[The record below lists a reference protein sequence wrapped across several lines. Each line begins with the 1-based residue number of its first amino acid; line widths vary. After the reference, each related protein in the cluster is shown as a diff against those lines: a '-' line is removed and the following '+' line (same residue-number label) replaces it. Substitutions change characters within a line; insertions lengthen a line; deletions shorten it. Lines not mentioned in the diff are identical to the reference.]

1 MLHKKGRNYIMKY
14 LAMVVL
20 NPNISK
26 RKIDFIQGGI
36 VSLFEQKSKVKK
48 TYFLGMQKLDYPV
61 KKYTEGYHLKFEIE
75 ANEKRIT
82 QIKSILKCNSNVIF
96 HFIID
101 NKAQRNT
108 LSILKKV
115 KNPFRINQ
123 NENSSTTIS
132 KNSKV
137 YLLISKNLKLPFA
150 ESNILAMSENIDK
163 LFEVAVK
170 KIQEYVYVKGFHT
183 IKELRNMKDI
193 ENELKK
199 YWKVQFTLGDNI
211 NVGQELSIQEKVL
224 I

>member
-1 MLHKKGRNYIMKY
+1 MKY

-36 VSLFEQKSKVKK
+36 ITLFEQKSKVKK
-48 TYFLGMQKLDYPV
+48 TYFLGKKKLDYPV

-75 ANEKRIT
+75 ANEKKIT
-82 QIKSILKCNSNVIF
+82 QIKSILKANSNVIF
-96 HFIID
+96 HFVI
-101 NKAQRNT
+101 NNEAQRNT

-115 KNPFRINQ
+115 RNPFKINQ
-123 NENSSTTIS
+123 KETSYTHIS
-132 KNSKV
+132 QNAKV
-137 YLLISKNLKLPFA
+137 YILISKNLKLPFT
-150 ESNILAMSENIDK
+150 ESNIIAISEDINRLFQVAYKK
-163 LFEVAVK
+163 L
-170 KIQEYVYVKGFHT
+170 QEYVYVKGFHT
-183 IKELRNMKDI
+183 TKELRNMKDI

>member
-36 VSLFEQKSKVKK
+36 ITLFEQKSKVKK
-48 TYFLGMQKLDYPV
+48 TYFLGKKKLDYPI

-75 ANEKRIT
+75 TNEKRIT
-82 QIKSILKCNSNVIF
+82 QIKSILKANSNVIF
-96 HFIID
+96 HFVI
-101 NKAQRNT
+101 NNEAQRNT
-108 LSILKKV
+108 LPILKKV
-115 KNPFRINQ
+115 RNPFKINQ
-123 NENSSTTIS
+123 KETSYTPIS
-132 KNSKV
+132 QNTKV
-137 YLLISKNLKLPFA
+137 YMLISKNLKLPFA
-150 ESNILAMSENIDK
+150 ESNIIAMSEDINRLFQVAYKK
-163 LFEVAVK
+163 L
-170 KIQEYVYVKGFHT
+170 QEYVYVKGFHT
-183 IKELRNMKDI
+183 TKELRHMKDI

>member
-1 MLHKKGRNYIMKY
+1 MKY

-36 VSLFEQKSKVKK
+36 ISLFEQKSKVKK
-48 TYFLGMQKLDYPV
+48 TYFLGKKKLDYPV

-75 ANEKRIT
+75 ANEKKIT
-82 QIKSILKCNSNVIF
+82 QIKSILKTNSNVIF
-96 HFIID
+96 HFII
-101 NKAQRNT
+101 NNAAQRNT
-108 LSILKKV
+108 LPILKKV
-115 KNPFRINQ
+115 RNPFKINQ
-123 NENSSTTIS
+123 KETSYTPIS
-132 KNSKV
+132 QNAKV
-137 YLLISKNLKLPFA
+137 YILISKNLKLPFT
-150 ESNILAMSENIDK
+150 ESNIIAISEDINRLFQVAYKK
-163 LFEVAVK
+163 L
-170 KIQEYVYVKGFHT
+170 QEYVYVKGFHT
-183 IKELRNMKDI
+183 TKELKNMKDI

>member
-1 MLHKKGRNYIMKY
+1 MKY

-36 VSLFEQKSKVKK
+36 ITLFEQKSKVKK
-48 TYFLGMQKLDYPV
+48 TYFLGKKKLDYPV

-75 ANEKRIT
+75 TNEKRIT
-82 QIKSILKCNSNVIF
+82 QIKSILKANSNVIF
-96 HFIID
+96 HFVI
-101 NKAQRNT
+101 NNEAQRNT
-108 LSILKKV
+108 LPILKKV
-115 KNPFRINQ
+115 RNPFKINQ
-123 NENSSTTIS
+123 KETSYTPIS
-132 KNSKV
+132 QNTKV
-137 YLLISKNLKLPFA
+137 YMLISKNLKLPFA
-150 ESNILAMSENIDK
+150 ESNIIAMSEDINRLFQVAYKK
-163 LFEVAVK
+163 L
-170 KIQEYVYVKGFHT
+170 QEYVYVKGFHT
-183 IKELRNMKDI
+183 TKELRHMKDI

>member
-1 MLHKKGRNYIMKY
+1 MKY

-36 VSLFEQKSKVKK
+36 VSLFEQKSRVNK
-48 TYFLGMQKLDYPV
+48 TYFLGKRKLEYPV
-61 KKYTEGYHLKFEIE
+61 KKFEEGYHLKFEIE
-75 ANEKRIT
+75 TNEKKIT
-82 QIKSILKCNSNVIF
+82 QIKNILKFNGNVIF
-96 HFIID
+96 HFII
-101 NKAQRNT
+101 NNETQKNT
-108 LSILKKV
+108 LPILKKI
-115 KNPFRINQ
+115 KNPFRVNQ
-123 NENSSTTIS
+123 NVNAFTPIS

-137 YLLISKNLKLPFA
+137 YMLISKNLKLPFA
-150 ESNILAMSENIDK
+150 ESNILAISDNIDK
-163 LFEVAVK
+163 LFQVAFK
-170 KIQEYVYVKGFHT
+170 KLQEYVYVKGFHT
-183 IKELRNMKDI
+183 TKELRNMKEI

>member
-1 MLHKKGRNYIMKY
+1 MKY

-36 VSLFEQKSKVKK
+36 ITLFEQKSKVKK
-48 TYFLGMQKLDYPV
+48 TYFLGKKKLDYPV

-75 ANEKRIT
+75 TNEKRIT
-82 QIKSILKCNSNVIF
+82 QIKSILKANSNVIF
-96 HFIID
+96 HFVI
-101 NKAQRNT
+101 NNEAQRNT
-108 LSILKKV
+108 LPILKKV
-115 KNPFRINQ
+115 RNPFKINQ
-123 NENSSTTIS
+123 KETSYTPIS
-132 KNSKV
+132 QNTKV
-137 YLLISKNLKLPFA
+137 YMLISKNLKLPFA
-150 ESNILAMSENIDK
+150 ESNIIAMSEDINRLFQVAYKK
-163 LFEVAVK
+163 L
-170 KIQEYVYVKGFHT
+170 QEYVYVKGFHT
-183 IKELRNMKDI
+183 TKELCHMKDI

>member
-1 MLHKKGRNYIMKY
+1 MKY

-48 TYFLGMQKLDYPV
+48 TYFLGKKKLDYPV
-61 KKYTEGYHLKFEIE
+61 KKYTEGYYIKFEIE
-75 ANEKRIT
+75 TNEKRIT
-82 QIKSILKCNSNVIF
+82 QIKSILKANSNVIF
-96 HFIID
+96 HFII
-101 NKAQRNT
+101 NNEAQRNT
-108 LSILKKV
+108 LPILKKV
-115 KNPFRINQ
+115 RNPFRINQ
-123 NENSSTTIS
+123 NETAYTPIS
-132 KNSKV
+132 QNTKI
-137 YLLISKNLKLPFA
+137 YMLISKNLKLPFA
-150 ESNILAMSENIDK
+150 ESNIIAMSEDINRLFQVAYKK
-163 LFEVAVK
+163 L
-170 KIQEYVYVKGFHT
+170 QEYVYVKGFHT
-183 IKELRNMKDI
+183 TKELRNMKDI

>member
-1 MLHKKGRNYIMKY
+1 MKY

-36 VSLFEQKSKVKK
+36 ITLFEQKSKVKK
-48 TYFLGMQKLDYPV
+48 TYFLGKKKLDYPI

-75 ANEKRIT
+75 TNEKRIT
-82 QIKSILKCNSNVIF
+82 QIKSILKANSNVIF
-96 HFIID
+96 HFVI
-101 NKAQRNT
+101 NNEAQRNT
-108 LSILKKV
+108 LPILKKV
-115 KNPFRINQ
+115 RNPFKINQ
-123 NENSSTTIS
+123 KETSYTPIS
-132 KNSKV
+132 QNTKV
-137 YLLISKNLKLPFA
+137 YMLISKNLKLPFA
-150 ESNILAMSENIDK
+150 ESNIIAMSEDINRLFQVAYKK
-163 LFEVAVK
+163 L
-170 KIQEYVYVKGFHT
+170 QEYVYVKGFHT
-183 IKELRNMKDI
+183 TKELRNMKDI